1 VHERLEFG
9 ELMMIAEAV
18 LEESAE
24 RLHRTV
30 SLWRV
35 QMALA
40 APFLRIGGVELYPDP
55 VERAAI
61 CCSRLV
67 RNRPFSR
74 GNKEIAY
81 LCMREM
87 LARAGVSWPLSRQ
100 KEGELDRMI
109 EALALGRLSEG
120 EFVSWI
126 RSGGTADEEVEEGEG
141 RR

>member
-1 VHERLEFG
+1 VYERLEFG

-18 LEESAE
+18 LGESAE
-24 RLHRTV
+24 RLHRSI

-35 QMALA
+35 QLALA
-40 APFLRIGGVELYPDP
+40 APFVRIGGVELYPDP
-55 VERAAI
+55 LERAAI

-67 RNRPFSR
+67 RNRPFPR

-87 LARAGVSWPLSRQ
+87 LERAGVSWPLSPHR
-100 KEGELDRMI
+100 EVELDGMI
-109 EALALGRLSEG
+109 EALAAGTLSEG

-126 RSGGTADEEVEEGEG
+126 RSGEMADGEA
-141 RR
+141 